1 MIAVA
6 SPAPPRRQVSAIE
19 RLMILPALFRG
30 ADLTVRFRWT
40 SKTASQYLYLWRQ
53 RELVQSLGGHSDV
66 HANLLKDPAP
76 NWERAVLMAMP
87 TAVIIGVEALRRE
100 GWTTQIQRRPALAVN
115 RTRPMF
121 DVEPVDVIPRAP
133 GWFEAIRP
141 GIRDHRPAALPVLRP
156 AWALADMLKTEGW
169 GRCGLWP
176 DDIYW
181 DEAAEQD
188 RADWPLAAEALGI
201 PAALPDVDLEAGAP
215 MDGDGAAGPR

>member
-1 MIAVA
+1 MP
-6 SPAPPRRQVSAIE
+6 SPSRGRTWWVDPRMRGGGAPVESGGVHLLGRSPHA
-19 RLMILPALFRG
+19 RG
-30 ADLTVRFRWT
+30 R
-40 SKTASQYLYLWRQ
+40 
-53 RELVQSLGGHSDV
+53 
-66 HANLLKDPAP
+66 
-76 NWERAVLMAMP
+76 
-87 TAVIIGVEALRRE
+87 
-100 GWTTQIQRRPALAVN
+100 
-115 RTRPMF
+115 
-121 DVEPVDVIPRAP
+121 RAP

-181 DEAAEQD
+181 DEADEQD